1 MNALSPSLLPQPL
14 ALVARLI
21 HWLALIIRNL
31 RILALPPSS
40 FAVRRDEAV
49 HTWLNDTKFASRAT
63 CMYEFTVARGGDA
76 RSQRSTELELRP
88 MMSLPKAEH
97 VRHALGDMSEEI
109 ILELPVLRKVF
120 VGPGPDWSSLMSH
133 FGLAL
138 LLLFA

>member
-63 CMYEFTVARGGDA
+63 CTSLPSRAEAMRA
-76 RSQRSTELELRP
+76 RSARQSW
-88 MMSLPKAEH
+88 SC
-97 VRHALGDMSEEI
+97 GD
-109 ILELPVLRKVF
+109 R
-120 VGPGPDWSSLMSH
+120 
-133 FGLAL
+133 
-138 LLLFA
+138 

>member
-49 HTWLNDTKFASRAT
+49 HTWLNNTKFASRGRLVRVYRRARRRCALAALDRAGAAAT
-63 CMYEFTVARGGDA
+63 DDEFA
-76 RSQRSTELELRP
+76 
-88 MMSLPKAEH
+88 
-97 VRHALGDMSEEI
+97 
-109 ILELPVLRKVF
+109 
-120 VGPGPDWSSLMSH
+120 
-133 FGLAL
+133 
-138 LLLFA
+138 

>member
-88 MMSLPKAEH
+88 MAGERRRPFA
-97 VRHALGDMSEEI
+97 
-109 ILELPVLRKVF
+109 
-120 VGPGPDWSSLMSH
+120 VGRSVATW
-133 FGLAL
+133 LAL
-138 LLLFA
+138 RTALRPPLRRGSV